1 MRRFS
6 EFKRFLYKEF
16 TPITKSLLLISA
28 AVSLLILFFPPINYL
43 LSLIP
48 RTLIYQPWTL
58 LTYPLVNNLS
68 LSLVFAIIWFWY
80 IGGVLERG
88 WGSQS
93 YGLFLVLV
101 TLVTGGALSLV
112 SAIFFQGRIA
122 VSGLWIPL
130 VGLTW
135 AWAELHPEWEVL
147 FWGLFPVRAKLLAWI
162 LAGGNFFSYLQ
173 AYRGIH
179 GLFLG
184 LASVSGILV
193 VYLFSGGGPFSRG
206 IRYWAWKKGFSY
218 AGWKD
223 KMKERFR
230 RRRMRVIK

>member
-1 MRRFS
+1 MIPSTPAKTAAGSYSWQILKPLNESVAQRTFLHFKMNKLIIYDNEGGMRMRRFS

-135 AWAELHPEWEVL
+135 AWAELHP
-147 FWGLFPVRAKLLAWI
+147 
-162 LAGGNFFSYLQ
+162 
-173 AYRGIH
+173 
-179 GLFLG
+179 
-184 LASVSGILV
+184 
-193 VYLFSGGGPFSRG
+193 
-206 IRYWAWKKGFSY
+206 
-218 AGWKD
+218 
-223 KMKERFR
+223 
-230 RRRMRVIK
+230 